1 MDCRGKASK
10 SSLDQEHRFRIALKL
25 IESGVSVARYAAWV
39 AAVAIAG
46 YYIRDILH
54 DLAGK
59 QTDASFVVK
68 MILGLSADRWIAYA
82 VGAAGTAFGWNE
94 RRLKRRDIKR
104 LSQRTTDLEM
114 RLDPERTSSELLP
127 DGRTREDD
135 R

>member
-1 MDCRGKASK
+1 MRGKASK
-10 SSLDQEHRFRIALKL
+10 SSLDKEHRFRIALKS
-25 IESGVSVARYAAWV
+25 IKSAVTVARYAAWV

-46 YYIRDILH
+46 HYISDVVR

-59 QTDASFVVK
+59 QTDASFILK

-82 VGAAGTAFGWNE
+82 VGAAGAAFGWNE

-104 LSQRTTDLEM
+104 LSHRTMDLEK